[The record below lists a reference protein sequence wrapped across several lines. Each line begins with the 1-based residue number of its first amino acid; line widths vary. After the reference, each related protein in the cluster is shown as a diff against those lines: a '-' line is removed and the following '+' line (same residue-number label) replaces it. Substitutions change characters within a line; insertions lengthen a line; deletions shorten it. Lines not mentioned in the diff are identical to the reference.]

1 MPAATLTSKGQV
13 TVPKEIREFLKL
25 KQGQELDF
33 QIAEKGQVILHARNR
48 DVRRLKGM
56 IKVPPGTRAT
66 IEDMH
71 EAISR
76 GSARVRR

>member
-33 QIAEKGQVILHARNR
+33 QLAEKGQVILRARNR

-56 IKVPPGTRAT
+56 IKAPPGNRAT

-71 EAISR
+71 QAIAQ
-76 GSARVRR
+76 GAARLRR